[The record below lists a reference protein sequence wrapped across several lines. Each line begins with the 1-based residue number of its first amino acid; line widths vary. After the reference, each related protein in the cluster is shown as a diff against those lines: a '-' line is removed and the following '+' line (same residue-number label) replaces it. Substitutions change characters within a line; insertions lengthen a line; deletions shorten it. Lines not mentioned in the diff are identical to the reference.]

1 MHGFEKTTIIAGFFA
16 AVLAAM
22 PLLSVYAQ
30 GQIVIDGAGA
40 TFPFPLIDTWR
51 VQYQKVDPS
60 ISLNYQSIG
69 SGGGVKQF
77 TERTVDF
84 GASDAPLTESE
95 RSALPGP
102 AVHIP
107 ETIGS
112 VVAAYNVPGVE
123 KGLKL
128 TGPVLA
134 DIYLGKI
141 KKWND
146 PAIASENQGVNL
158 PDRDIV
164 VVRRAD
170 GSGTTF
176 VWTSYLATVSPEWKD
191 QVGAGKSVEWPAGV
205 GAPGNEGVSNT
216 IGQTPYSLGYV
227 ELSYVL
233 TTGMDYASIK
243 NKAGNFVEPTLAST
257 KAAVEAAATSLPA
270 GDASWANVSL
280 LDAPGD
286 DSYPIASFSY
296 LLLYKEMS
304 TTPKVNSMQ
313 KAQAIVDFIAWAI
326 SPEGQK
332 HAEELSYVPLPDNVV
347 QANMQ
352 TLASLTYNGQPVMQQ
367 QSGQQSSTVS
377 ATFEGKSYPVK
388 VSSATAKV
396 TNIAINA
403 GQSIDVGF
411 DKPGDVELTL
421 PKAMIDGIQVVSAG
435 GQEVSFQQVG
445 STATDTTIKFTVP
458 DGSTGPVSIKGASV
472 VPEFGVVAAL
482 VLAASLVAVIG
493 VARFKGQAFGLGRL

>member
-1 MHGFEKTTIIAGFFA
+1 MHGLEKTIIAGFFA
-16 AVLAAM
+16 AVLAM

-30 GQIVIDGAGA
+30 SQIVIDGAGA

-51 VQYQKVDPS
+51 VQYQKVNSDV
-60 ISLNYQSIG
+60 SLNYQSIG

-77 TERTVDF
+77 TEKTVDF
-84 GASDAPLTESE
+84 GASDAPLSESE

-112 VVAAYNVPGVE
+112 VVVAYNVPGVA

-128 TGPVLA
+128 TGPVIA

-146 PAIASENQGVNL
+146 PQIASDNQGINL
-158 PDRDIV
+158 PNRDIV
-164 VVRRAD
+164 IVRRAD

-176 VWTSYLATVSPEWKD
+176 VWTSYLATVSQEWKD
-191 QVGAGKSVEWPAGV
+191 KVGAGKSVEWPTGV

-216 IGQTPYSLGYV
+216 IKQTPYSLGYV
-227 ELSYVL
+227 ELSYAL
-233 TTGMDYASIK
+233 TTQMTYADIK

-280 LDAPGD
+280 LDAPGAN
-286 DSYPIASFSY
+286 SYPIASFSY
-296 LLLYKEMS
+296 ILLYKEMS
-304 TTPKVNSMQ
+304 TTPKVDSPQ
-313 KAQAIVDFIAWAI
+313 KAKAIVDFVSWAI
-326 SPEGQK
+326 GPDGQK
-332 HAEELSYVPLPDNVV
+332 YAEQLSYVPLPDNVV
-347 QANMQ
+347 QANKQ
-352 TLASLTYNGQPVMQQ
+352 TLASLTYKGQPVAAAQQ
-367 QSGQQSSTVS
+367 PSSSSTVS
-377 ATFEGKSYPVK
+377 ATYEGKSYPVM
-388 VSSATAKV
+388 VSSASAKI
-396 TNIAINA
+396 TNIVVNA

-421 PKAMIDGIQVVSAG
+421 PKAMIDGIQVISAG
-435 GQEVSFQQVG
+435 GQEVTFQQVG

-493 VARFKGQAFGLGRL
+493 IARFKGQAFSPGRL